1 MPEAE
6 DKYSRFFREH
16 NIDIEAIEEAAFSG
30 GQGGASDHGALTGL
44 SDDDH
49 TQYHNDAR
57 GDARYYTK
65 AQLSTVATSG
75 QYNDLS
81 GKPTI
86 PVASDEFP
94 SSVGQFNDA
103 GVSTEFSRDDHTH
116 NGIPQTMLTTKGD
129 IIVAAENNDAERL
142 GVGTNGQAL
151 VANSSQTTGVHWAR
165 VDRSVFPIE
174 ELGLVAANGN
184 PESFRDPSS
193 TGSNG
198 WFVAIY
204 VPAGRVITGCLVGV
218 HTAGTI
224 GAGGENGFAIYDA
237 TGTQIGVTTS
247 DDALFGTAGLRSKN
261 LNSTIAASS
270 SGRIVYVEM
279 RREGWSV
286 EPFFA
291 FLQTANNAGM
301 FDGGW
306 PSGIRRSFINGGT
319 GHPASIN
326 PATHGSTASGYMPF
340 IGLY

>member
-1 MPEAE
+1 MPEPE
-6 DKYSRFFREH
+6 DKYGRFFREH
-16 NIDIEAIEEAAFSG
+16 NIDIEAIEEAALNG
-30 GQGGASDHGALTGL
+30 GGVTDHGALTGL
-44 SDDDH
+44 NDDDH
-49 TQYHNDAR
+49 LQYHTDAR

-65 AQLSTVATSG
+65 VQTDSLFSG
-75 QYNDLS
+75 LDN
-81 GKPTI
+81 
-86 PVASDEFP
+86 V
-94 SSVGQFNDA
+94 
-103 GVSTEFSRDDHTH
+103 
-116 NGIPQTMLTTKGD
+116 
-129 IIVAAENNDAERL
+129 
-142 GVGTNGQAL
+142 
-151 VANSSQTTGVHWAR
+151 
-165 VDRSVFPIE
+165 VFPIE

-204 VPAGRVITGCLVGV
+204 VPAGRPITGCLTAV

-224 GAGGENGFAIYDA
+224 GAGGENGFAIYNS
-237 TGTQIGVTTS
+237 TGTQIGLTTS
-247 DDALFGTAGLRSKN
+247 DNDLFGSTGIRSKN
-261 LNSTIAASS
+261 LDSSIAAAT

-301 FDGGW
+301 FDDGW
-306 PSGIRRSFINGGT
+306 PTGIRRSFIAGGT

-326 PATHGSTASGYMPF
+326 PTTHGSTANGYMPF